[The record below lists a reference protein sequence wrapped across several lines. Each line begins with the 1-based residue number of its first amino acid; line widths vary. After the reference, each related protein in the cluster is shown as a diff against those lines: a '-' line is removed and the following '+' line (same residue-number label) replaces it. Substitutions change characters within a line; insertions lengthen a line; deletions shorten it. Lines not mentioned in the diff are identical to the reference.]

1 MCLLMIYNKI
11 YCIISIMK
19 IIQVQLLINIVQPG
33 NHNPGLIWKNGLK
46 YVVGLLRKERMVLGL
61 QNSNSFYLVP
71 SCNLLNQ
78 SQSSRL
84 TMTIDK

>member
-46 YVVGLLRKERMVLGL
+46 YVVGASKERAYGFRTSKFKFILSSSFL
-61 QNSNSFYLVP
+61 QFAQPKSIFSAHNDNW
-71 SCNLLNQ
+71 
-78 SQSSRL
+78 
-84 TMTIDK
+84 